1 MRHLS
6 QERLSRLVD
15 EVPEAS
21 EREHLRACDRCAREL
36 HALRDQTEAL
46 RALPSELPPPAG
58 AWRGLERRLR
68 EEGLVRGGSARSRG
82 ARGSYVRARWLQA
95 AAALV
100 LFLAGSATGAL
111 SMRLIASPGSGA
123 DGPAGE
129 AALSEVRTPEEA
141 TEVLRS
147 AEERYVDALIRYR
160 EVAQGPDDDPE
171 DPAGVADRYA
181 ALEGL
186 LAASRAAI
194 RQAPADPFF
203 NGVLASTMAER
214 EATLRRISTAAQDDW
229 F

>member
-15 EVPEAS
+15 KVPGAG

-36 HALRDQTEAL
+36 RALREQTEAL
-46 RALPSELPPPAG
+46 RALPPELPPPDG
-58 AWRGLERRLR
+58 AWRGVERRLR
-68 EEGLVRGGSARSRG
+68 EEGLVGDGSARSTG
-82 ARGSYVRARWLQA
+82 AGSHVRARWLQA

-100 LFLAGSATGAL
+100 FFLAGSATGAL
-111 SMRLIASPGSGA
+111 SMRLIASPGGGA
-123 DGPAGE
+123 DG
-129 AALSEVRTPEEA
+129 AAREVAIAEVRTPEEA
-141 TEVLRS
+141 AEVLRS
-147 AEERYVDALIRYR
+147 AEERYVGALIRYR
-160 EVAQGPDDDPE
+160 EVAQGPDGDPQ